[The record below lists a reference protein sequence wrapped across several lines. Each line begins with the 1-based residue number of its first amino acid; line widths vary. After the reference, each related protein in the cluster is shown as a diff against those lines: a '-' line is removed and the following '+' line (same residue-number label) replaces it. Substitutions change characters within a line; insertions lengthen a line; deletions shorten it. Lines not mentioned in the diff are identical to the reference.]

1 MNELAI
7 KDLLYKI
14 ADDQLIIGHRNSEWN
29 GLGPIL
35 EEDIAFCSMAQ
46 DKIGQS
52 LAFYNI
58 LHELG
63 ESDPDTVAFTRDAG
77 RFHNCQLVELPIG
90 EYDFSLTRHFL
101 FDTAEYLRF
110 GALAQSS
117 YEPIADVAKKIKG
130 EIRYHVMHANT
141 WIKQLGT
148 ATDESIERMQN
159 AINIAF
165 PYALGIFEESKY
177 ASELIADK
185 IFIGEHLLREQ
196 WIEEIDKVIG
206 TTELVLPDLAAE
218 EAHLGGRYGDHTKH
232 LQPLLTE
239 MSEVFTIDPGAEW

>member
-7 KDLLYKI
+7 KDLLYKM

-52 LAFYNI
+52 LAFYSI
-58 LHELG
+58 LHEMG
-63 ESDPDTVAFTRDAG
+63 ESDPDTVAFARNAAH
-77 RFHNCQLVELPIG
+77 FHNCQLVELPIG
-90 EYDFSLTRHFL
+90 EYDFSLVRHFL

-110 GALAQSS
+110 NALAASS
-117 YEPIADVAKKIKG
+117 FEPIAEIAAKIKG
-130 EIRYHVMHANT
+130 EIQYHVMHANT

-148 ATDESIERMQN
+148 ATDDSIDRMQK

-177 ASELIADK
+177 EGDLISDK
-185 IFIGEHLLREQ
+185 VFIGEHLLREQ
-196 WIEEIDKVIG
+196 WIQEVDSVIA
-206 TTELVLPDLAAE
+206 TTDLVLPDLAAE
-218 EAHLGGRYGDHTKH
+218 EAHLGGRYGEHTEH

-239 MSEVFTIDPGAEW
+239 MSEVFSIDPSAEW

>member
-7 KDLLYKI
+7 KDLLYKM

-52 LAFYNI
+52 LAFYSI
-58 LHELG
+58 LHEMG
-63 ESDPDTVAFTRDAG
+63 ESDPDTVAFTRNSPQ
-77 RFHNCQLVELPIG
+77 FHNCQLVELPIG
-90 EYDFSLTRHFL
+90 EYDFSLVRHFL

-110 GALAQSS
+110 NALAKSKF
-117 YEPIADVAKKIKG
+117 EPIADVSAKIKG
-130 EIRYHVMHANT
+130 EIQYHIMHANT

-148 ATDESIERMQN
+148 ATDESIERMQK
-159 AINIAF
+159 AINVAF

-177 ASELIADK
+177 EGDLIDDK

-196 WIEEIDKVIG
+196 WIHEIDKVIAS
-206 TTELVLPDLAAE
+206 TDLVLPDLAAE
-218 EAHLGGRYGDHTKH
+218 EAHLGGRYGEHTEH

-239 MSEVFTIDPGAEW
+239 MSEVFTVDPSAEW